1 MKGHCCQQ
9 VGNRVYWFQKRC
21 REIIP
26 GCDCHYYTDIWW
38 ESVLTYAVLLHITWS
53 GFSLF
58 FGSSSAH
65 QLNAFP
71 RRRSDSGAIKQ
82 PFSVSRSSFRR
93 GTYLLQISKW
103 TYFVYFVKVVL
114 LLKNVS
120 LTAQASSSDC
130 QPDEYYF
137 IYLFSQCLKMH
148 QYFLAHSWIS
158 SNFWCTIFNYG

>member
-9 VGNRVYWFQKRC
+9 VGSRVYWFQKRC

-93 GTYLLQISKW
+93 DTYLLQISKW
-103 TYFVYFVKVVL
+103 TYFVRL
-114 LLKNVS
+114 LCESSAFTKKCIAHGTSKQFWLPTRWILFHLFILTVPKN
-120 LTAQASSSDC
+120 ASV
-130 QPDEYYF
+130 F
-137 IYLFSQCLKMH
+137 FGTLL
-148 QYFLAHSWIS
+148 
-158 SNFWCTIFNYG
+158 N